1 MKSCEGV
8 GFWDIPSSAKS
19 SRTVGPIL
27 MFVVGKTH
35 ILSFTIWW
43 FYGVAHSQSVC
54 AMQGMMNNCW
64 FRVKVGL
71 RKSEDT
77 GLNLTF
83 EHPTQPGNLTGGW
96 MVKTPAQGAE
106 ADAKVEIK
114 ESKIVQGGPPARQ
127 ITLREVRKHRKADSC
142 WIVVRNKVY
151 DCTPFMED
159 HPGGADSILING
171 GMDATEEFDAI
182 HSAKAQAML
191 EEYYVGDLVASK
203 DDHDLACSDDEQ
215 DAVVNLVS
223 WTGRPVALNPK
234 ERQPFR
240 LIEKEILS
248 PDVRRCS
255 SSS

>member
-1 MKSCEGV
+1 
-8 GFWDIPSSAKS
+8 
-19 SRTVGPIL
+19 
-27 MFVVGKTH
+27 
-35 ILSFTIWW
+35 
-43 FYGVAHSQSVC
+43 
-54 AMQGMMNNCW
+54 MQGMMNNCW

-96 MVKTPAQGAE
+96 MVKTPAQSAE
-106 ADAKVEIK
+106 ADAKLEIK
-114 ESKIVQGGPPARQ
+114 ETKIVQGGPPVRQ

-142 WIVVRNKVY
+142 WIVVRSKVY

-203 DDHDLACSDDEQ
+203 DDRDLASGDDEQ
-215 DAVVNLVS
+215 DAVSNLVS
-223 WTGRPVALNPK
+223 STGRPVALNPK

-255 SSS
+255 LSS

>member
-1 MKSCEGV
+1 
-8 GFWDIPSSAKS
+8 
-19 SRTVGPIL
+19 
-27 MFVVGKTH
+27 
-35 ILSFTIWW
+35 
-43 FYGVAHSQSVC
+43 
-54 AMQGMMNNCW
+54 
-64 FRVKVGL
+64 
-71 RKSEDT
+71 
-77 GLNLTF
+77 
-83 EHPTQPGNLTGGW
+83 
-96 MVKTPAQGAE
+96 MVKTPAQSAE
-106 ADAKVEIK
+106 ADVKPEIK
-114 ESKIVQGGPPARQ
+114 ESKIVHGGPPARQ

-142 WIVVRNKVY
+142 WIVVRSKVY
-151 DCTPFMED
+151 DCTAFMEE

-203 DDHDLACSDDEQ
+203 DDHDLASSDDEQ
-215 DAVVNLVS
+215 DPVANLVS
-223 WTGRPVALNPK
+223 STGRAVALNPK